1 MRAFISAWKPSW
13 VTFCGLMLMMV
24 VMPRA
29 KNMPASVTMKG
40 CISNLA
46 TRKPCTRP
54 KARPMPSA
62 SRMVTKRLPVDSRKT
77 TQAMTT
83 REMTPPTEMSMPPQ
97 IMTMVSEQA
106 TMMSAAL
113 LLSMSNT
120 CCGRRKPPPQTS
132 MASM

>member
-1 MRAFISAWKPSW
+1 
-13 VTFCGLMLMMV
+13 MLMMV

-46 TRKPCTRP
+46 IRKPCTRP

-97 IMTMVSEQA
+97 IITMVKEQA